1 MKWTSWV
8 NGAAMM
14 VLLWTVQ
21 SVSGYAQIAGS
32 TRLPALVD
40 FVAPAYP
47 RFAND
52 ARMQGTT
59 VTHIKV
65 GTNGSV
71 IEAKIV
77 SAHAVFATYVLDAL
91 KRWKFAPSEVE
102 HEFDVTCRFE
112 FYAPEVEKCF
122 KADGTP
128 ATPETIVS
136 ATLPTQVL
144 IRTTERCIT
153 VTTSDPVEK
162 RR

>member
-1 MKWTSWV
+1 MKRLLSV
-8 NGAAMM
+8 NRAVM
-14 VLLWTVQ
+14 VLLLLAVQ
-21 SVSGYAQIAGS
+21 SVSGHAQTTGN

-47 RFAND
+47 RLAND
-52 ARMQGTT
+52 ARMTGTT

-65 GTNGSV
+65 WKDGSV

-77 SAHAVFATYVLDAL
+77 SAHAVFATHVLDAL
-91 KRWKFAPSEVE
+91 KHWKFAPSEDK

-112 FYAPEVEKCF
+112 FYAPDIENCF
-122 KADGTP
+122 KPDGTS

-162 RR
+162 

>member
-1 MKWTSWV
+1 MKRLLPV
-8 NGAAMM
+8 NGAL
-14 VLLWTVQ
+14 VLLLLAVQ
-21 SVSGYAQIAGS
+21 SVSGPAQTAGS

-47 RFAND
+47 RLAND
-52 ARMQGTT
+52 ARLTGTT

-65 GTNGSV
+65 GKDGSV

-91 KRWKFAPSEVE
+91 KHWKFAPSEEE

-112 FYAPEVEKCF
+112 FYAPDVEKCF
-122 KADGTP
+122 KPDGTP
-128 ATPETIVS
+128 ATPETVVS

-144 IRTTERCIT
+144 VRTTERCIT

-162 RR
+162 QR